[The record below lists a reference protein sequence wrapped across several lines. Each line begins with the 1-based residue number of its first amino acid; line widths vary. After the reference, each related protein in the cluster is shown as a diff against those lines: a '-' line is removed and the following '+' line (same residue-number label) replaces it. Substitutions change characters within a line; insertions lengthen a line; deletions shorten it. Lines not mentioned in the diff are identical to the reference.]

1 MPRPL
6 LRSLVVGVGA
16 PLAALLVLACTAAPT
31 AAQYFRFGK
40 NRVQYERHAWRV
52 LRSEHLDVYYFEDPA
67 TEPGGRVLAA
77 FAAEAAEEAYREIAV
92 LFGTDVA
99 RRVPLIVYPT
109 HADFAVTSAVDL
121 PDFADGIGG
130 VTELYKNR
138 IAVPFTGDWRDF
150 RRVVHHELVHAVV
163 NDLYYGGSIQSLLRS
178 GLRLRIPL
186 WFNEGLAEYSALGWD
201 TQSDMYVRDAV
212 LNDDLAD
219 IPRLGG
225 YFAYRGGQ
233 GVWDFVAQEY
243 GREKVTEILE
253 RVRVGRSVGGAFR
266 RATGLGLDELSDR
279 WKRTLRTVYF
289 PEAAAREPTE
299 AVARPLAT
307 RDQTGA
313 AYHASPAISP
323 LGDKVAYVATR
334 DGLFDVYV
342 VGTVG
347 TPAPEKL
354 IDGQDNTQFES
365 LRLRSPGLAW
375 SPDGQT
381 LAVAVTSGPGDAV
394 ALLDTRTGRVR
405 ELRPAGVDAV
415 RSVAWS
421 PDGARLALSVT
432 AGALSDL
439 VVVDVA
445 TGAAHNLTRD
455 LWTDAEPAWS
465 PDGRALV
472 FQSDRGAATALGA
485 ATPRAA
491 LARPDAPGAF
501 DARAL
506 GRGAFDLYR
515 LDLDTL
521 GRATGDAVR
530 LTADPV
536 WDQTSPAFAQAPG
549 GAARLLYVSD
559 ENGVPNLY
567 ECVRPDEG
575 RATQDEGSPRREPRG
590 AERDEVRPDRGQADS
605 TTALAPLVPRASSV
619 VPDSAAR
626 CSGRP
631 LTDLQTGAIAV
642 SLSADGSRAALLALD
657 EGTPSVYLLRDP
669 FGRDDLP
676 AELRPTVWGQRRTG
690 TRREAPAVLLA
701 SRATVDRNALL
712 RDAADGAPPPAPP
725 RRPRLSPETLAAADS
740 LLQRVLTRPPPGLL
754 ASTDTLGL
762 GLAPLDSTALDR
774 GFAADYRRYAFTDA
788 FDDPARARD
797 EVAEDPFRPVDARDA
812 EGRLVARR
820 YRLRF
825 TPDIVS
831 AAGGY
836 DTVYGVQSVT
846 QMRFS
851 DMLGEHR
858 LGIATNLVL
867 DLRNADYALSY
878 AALGGRADW
887 GLDAFHLARELPDFN
902 GGTVYR
908 YRNYGVQARWRYPFS
923 KFRRLDAELALLG
936 VSLADLSALADEPAA
951 RAFAVPRLTVTHDA
965 TVPGFLGPR
974 SGARWAASVSGA
986 PGPDAFFATALLD
999 GRRYWSL
1006 GPGYAVALRASAG
1019 ASVGPNPQRFFAAGV
1034 ENWLNASFRSL
1045 PVDGPDDF
1053 VFATPVLPL
1062 RGFGYNE
1069 AAGDRFALANAEVRA
1084 PLVAALLPGPIP
1096 VLPLYDIQATAFVD
1110 AGVIANGGLDV
1121 WRDGEPDPETGV
1133 AGPRV
1138 FDDVLLG
1145 TGVGLRTIVLG
1156 YPLRADWAWPFDG
1169 RQFGETRVYLSVGL
1183 DF

>member
-1 MPRPL
+1 MPLPR
-6 LRSLVVGVGA
+6 LR
-16 PLAALLVLACTAAPT
+16 LAASLLALALALAPAA
-31 AAQYFRFGK
+31 AAQYFGFGK
-40 NRVQYERHAWRV
+40 NRVQYERHDWRV
-52 LRSEHLDVYYFEDPA
+52 LQSEHLDVYYFEEDG

-77 FAAEAAEEAYREIAV
+77 FAAEAAEAAYREISV

-99 RRVPLIVYPT
+99 RRVPMIVYPT
-109 HADFAVTSAVDL
+109 HADFAVTNAVDL

-138 IAVPFTGDWRDF
+138 IAVPFTGDWRAF

-163 NDLYYGGSIQSLLRS
+163 NDLYYGGSVQALLRT

-307 RDQTGA
+307 REQTGA
-313 AYHASPAISP
+313 AYHTSPAISP

-347 TPAPEKL
+347 RQAPRKL

-394 ALLDTRTGRVR
+394 ALVDVATGRVR
-405 ELRPAGVDAV
+405 ELRPDGVDAV

-421 PDGARLALSVT
+421 PDGARLALSAT

-445 TGAAHNLTRD
+445 TGAARNLTRD

-491 LARPDAPGAF
+491 LARRGTPGAF
-501 DARAL
+501 DARQL
-506 GRGAFDLYR
+506 GRGALDLYR
-515 LDLDTL
+515 LDLDSL
-521 GRATGDAVR
+521 GAPVGDAVR

-549 GAARLLYVSD
+549 GPVRLLYVSD
-559 ENGVPNLY
+559 ENGIPNLY
-567 ECVRPDEG
+567 ECAGTG
-575 RATQDEGSPRREPRG
+575 RRGSGTGGWGLGAGNPGGMTADDSAGGATSSASGEPG
-590 AERDEVRPDRGQADS
+590 PGGV
-605 TTALAPLVPRASSV
+605 ALAPHS
-619 VPDSAAR
+619 PDPASAAGL
-626 CSGRP
+626 CTGRP
-631 LTDLQTGAIAV
+631 LTDLQTGALAV

-676 AELRPTVWGQRRTG
+676 PALRPTVWGQRRTG
-690 TRREAPAVLLA
+690 TARQAPALLLA
-701 SRATVDRNALL
+701 SEGTVDRNALL
-712 RDAADGAPPPAPP
+712 RDAADGEPPPPP
-725 RRPRLSPETLAAADS
+725 PSRPALSPEAVAAADS
-740 LLQRVLTRPPPGLL
+740 LLAQILSRPPPGLL
-754 ASTDTLGL
+754 ASADTLGL

-774 GFAADYRRYAFTDA
+774 GFAADFRRYEFSDA
-788 FDDPARARD
+788 FDEPARARD
-797 EVAEDPFRPVDARDA
+797 EPAVDPFRPVDARDA
-812 EGRLVARR
+812 DGRLVARR

-851 DMLGEHR
+851 DMLGNHR

-867 DLRNADYALSY
+867 DLRNADYALRY
-878 AALGGRADW
+878 ASLGGRTDW

-908 YRNYGVQARWRYPFS
+908 YRNYGVQVRWRYPLS
-923 KFRRLDAELALLG
+923 KFQRLDAELGVLG
-936 VSLADLSALADEPAA
+936 VSLADLSALADEPSS
-951 RAFAVPRLTVTHDA
+951 RTFAVPRLTFTHDA

-986 PGPDAFFATALLD
+986 PGPDAFFATALVD

-1019 ASVGPNPQRFFAAGV
+1019 ASAGPNPQRFFAAGV
-1034 ENWLNASFRSL
+1034 ENWLNATFRSL

-1069 AAGDRFALANAEVRA
+1069 AAGDRFALANAELRA
-1084 PLVAALLPGPIP
+1084 PLIAALLPGPLPI
-1096 VLPLYDIQATAFVD
+1096 LPLYNIQATGFVD
-1110 AGVIANGGLDV
+1110 AGVIADGGLDV
-1121 WRDGEPDPETGV
+1121 WRPGDPDPETGA

-1138 FDDVLLG
+1138 LDDVLLG
-1145 TGVGLRTIVLG
+1145 TGVGLRTVFLG
-1156 YPLRADWAWPFDG
+1156 YPVRVDWAWPFDG
-1169 RQFGETRVYLSVGL
+1169 RQFGQTRTYLSVGL